1 MFTLASF
8 NGEKKT
14 HVSIYKH
21 LFECEIVIA
30 GKDDH
35 CVVHGV
41 LLLLLD
47 RVGRFDCD
55 DLYLKEKR
63 KTGLY
68 LQIKAPH
75 KLCLP
80 SRASFH

>member
-1 MFTLASF
+1 ML
-8 NGEKKT
+8 KKP

-21 LFECEIVIA
+21 LFEGEIVIA
-30 GKDDH
+30 GKYDH

-47 RVGRFDCD
+47 RVRRFDCD

-63 KTGLY
+63 KRALY
-68 LQIKAPH
+68 LHIKGPH
-75 KLCLP
+75 KLRLLP
-80 SRASFH
+80 VHSFISKNTVPD